1 MRSVQ
6 SAALGAVLG
15 AVIAI
20 ACLPTAASAIDVFK
34 FTGTATDIGIQ
45 RGPNQVGGVEF
56 RIQGNFQYHGPIDL
70 SRATAT
76 FHELFVEAGPGGTGE
91 LIKMMNA
98 ANFLPITLALR
109 DGDVD
114 EAVFITD
121 SRFRPQM
128 RFQVENTNGVF
139 DFKLRL
145 DRGLARLQPRLC
157 TLDATG
163 RKQFTVMTNSFTI
176 ADGVNPPVD
185 ITIAVPWQCAL
196 GGFQMRTP

>member
-1 MRSVQ
+1 MNGTV
-6 SAALGAVLG
+6 
-15 AVIAI
+15 
-20 ACLPTAASAIDVFK
+20 AS
-34 FTGTATDIGIQ
+34 
-45 RGPNQVGGVEF
+45 
-56 RIQGNFQYHGPIDL
+56 QGNFRYHGPIDL

-76 FHELFVEAGPGGTGE
+76 FHQLFVEAGPGGTGE

-128 RFQVENTNGVF
+128 RFQVENTDGVF
-139 DFKLRL
+139 EFKLRL
-145 DRGLARLQPRLC
+145 DRGLARVQPRLC

-163 RKQFTVMTNSFTI
+163 RKQFI
-176 ADGVNPPVD
+176 ADGINPPVD
-185 ITIAVPWQCAL
+185 ITIAVPWQCVLGRLPDAHAL
-196 GGFQMRTP
+196 TGLPSILRSTTASRGNSPRAP